1 MSQALESPGK
11 RVRRRPE
18 EARRQIL
25 DAAEASMTAAGPAGL
40 RLTDVAERAGV
51 SHPTILHHFGS
62 REGLV
67 RALNQRNLED
77 LKTAVIRQ
85 MTTDDQE
92 GNAIATTFAAYR
104 GGIAQRML
112 WLIQSAADAP
122 AGKLHVFD
130 DIVNTV
136 QAVREKFARP
146 GTVID
151 IADTRAA
158 VHLTTIAAFGDAIL
172 GPRIRQGGS
181 EELSVGAFEKW
192 FGRLLDLHFRHYG
205 EP

>member
-1 MSQALESPGK
+1 MSQPLESQGK

-18 EARRQIL
+18 DARRLIL
-25 DAAEASMTAAGPAGL
+25 EAAEASMTASGPAGL

-104 GGIAQRML
+104 GGIAQRIL
-112 WLIQSAADAP
+112 WLIQSAGDAP
-122 AGKLHVFD
+122 AGRLQMFD
-130 DIVNTV
+130 DIVNAV
-136 QAVREKFARP
+136 QAVREKYARP
-146 GTVID
+146 GLSID

-158 VHLTTIAAFGDAIL
+158 VHLTSIAAFGDAVL

-181 EELSVGAFEKW
+181 DELSVSAFEQWYAK
-192 FGRLLDLHFRHYG
+192 LLELHFRHYG
-205 EP
+205 DA